1 MRSSQANSPS
11 PASYSYLCSSMCFD
25 SIYEW
30 GWGCEIFFGYICG
43 GVLCVDWGLAT
54 KYSEVIVSLT

>member
-1 MRSSQANSPS
+1 
-11 PASYSYLCSSMCFD
+11 MCFD

>member
-1 MRSSQANSPS
+1 MSGAGGVK
-11 PASYSYLCSSMCFD
+11 YFL
-25 SIYEW
+25 
-30 GWGCEIFFGYICG
+30 GIFVG